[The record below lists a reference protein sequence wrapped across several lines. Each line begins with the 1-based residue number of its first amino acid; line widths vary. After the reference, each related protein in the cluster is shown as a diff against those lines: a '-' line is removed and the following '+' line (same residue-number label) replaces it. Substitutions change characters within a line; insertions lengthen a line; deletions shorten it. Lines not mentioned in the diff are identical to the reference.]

1 MAEKKKTTKK
11 TNGSKKGAS
20 KKKQKGLA
28 VDSSEILRWVV
39 GFLAFFLILTFF
51 IDTVDSGKF
60 GIFISETLKGL
71 FGAMYYVVPV
81 LLIVMVVCWNRDRD
95 SGVVGTKNLI
105 YALLFVFLS
114 ILLHVAVSRGED
126 MAFDRLYDKGV
137 RLSSAGLI
145 GGSIAM
151 LFTATIGPI
160 ASVVLAVLGV
170 FVCVVLLCG
179 TTPKATIEFIADW
192 FAGIIDNIKTAREE
206 RASYYE
212 EEDDEEEYEEEQEE
226 YIPPAPPKKAP
237 AKKPA
242 NEKKKKKLAVVPA
255 IPDEA
260 PELPAEPYA
269 ASELPDDPNEALE
282 NNGFQVVSE
291 CNLNE
296 EFNNQP
302 VAEELPFEPDPAP
315 VVDEKISDLDKA
327 LSSLEEMEAMP
338 LGDVQPEEP
347 KTVPVEEP
355 VPEKQEIKAESE
367 SLALDP
373 LENPP
378 YVFPPISLLTANSGG
393 STRPSPLDIDRTS
406 RKLEEVLAS
415 FNVKARV
422 IDSTFGPTV
431 TRYELQPETGV
442 RVKSIANLADD
453 LALHL
458 AATAIRIENIPGK
471 AAVGIEIPNKATA
484 TVRLRGLIE
493 NPVFKE
499 NKSRLF
505 TALGEDVAGNP
516 VYLDIG
522 KMPHL
527 LVAGATGQ
535 GKSVCIN
542 SLIISLLYRNHP
554 DDVKLILID
563 PKQVEFSDFKDIP
576 HLLVPVINDPKN
588 AAGTL
593 NWACTEMENR
603 YRLIQEVGARDLA
616 GYNMAVS
623 DDPER
628 PSLPQ
633 IVIFID
639 EFADLMMTAP
649 DDVETSVCRL
659 AQKARAAGMHLV
671 IGTQRP
677 SVDVITGLIKAN
689 IPSRIALTTTSQ
701 VDSRTIL
708 DQTGAEKLLGK
719 GDMLYYPVGAMKPI
733 RVQGAFVDGKS
744 EVAAVTQFIKEAA
757 QAKYDDAIMKQI
769 ENEAKL
775 CGMKGKKGAV
785 AEPEADDG
793 SEKLDPMFMDA
804 IEVAVDSGT
813 VSTSLLQRRL
823 SLGYA
828 RAARIID
835 KMERR
840 GYISPFDAA
849 TKKRNIL
856 ITKEQFAE
864 LKMNGLNGE
873 KKKDEAEN
881 G

>member
-11 TNGSKKGAS
+11 TGTKKSPS
-20 KKKQKGLA
+20 KKKKNQGFP
-28 VDSSEILRWVV
+28 VDSSEIIRWLVA
-39 GFLAFFLILTFF
+39 FLAFFLILTFF
-51 IDTVDSGKF
+51 IDKDLDSGTAGVF
-60 GIFISETLKGL
+60 LSETLRGL
-71 FGAMYYVVPV
+71 FGAMYYVVPF
-81 LLIVMVVCWNRDRD
+81 LLILMVVFWNRDREN
-95 SGVVGTKNLI
+95 GVVGAKYI
-105 YALLFVFLS
+105 VYALLFMFLS
-114 ILLHVAVSRGED
+114 ILLHVIVSGGED
-126 MAFDRLYDKGV
+126 IAFDRLYAKGV
-137 RLSSAGLI
+137 RLNSAGLI
-145 GGSIAM
+145 GGSVAM
-151 LFTATIGPI
+151 LFTSTIGPI
-160 ASVVLAVLGV
+160 ASVVLAVVGI
-170 FVCVVLLCG
+170 FICVALLCG
-179 TTPKATIEFIADW
+179 TTPADTIAFFVDW
-192 FAGIIDNIKTAREE
+192 VRDVIDNIRTAKEE
-206 RASYYE
+206 RAALYEDEDDYE
-212 EEDDEEEYEEEQEE
+212 EEEEEEE
-226 YIPPAPPKKAP
+226 PAPPVVPKKAP
-237 AKKPA
+237 VKKSAP
-242 NEKKKKKLAVVPA
+242 EKKKKKLSVVPA
-255 IPDEA
+255 IPAD
-260 PELPAEPYA
+260 ELPNDPMAEP
-269 ASELPDDPNEALE
+269 ELPDDPNRGFD
-282 NNGFQVVSE
+282 NNRFEVISE
-291 CNLNE
+291 TDIAS
-296 EFNNQP
+296 EFNNNQP

-315 VVDEKISDLDKA
+315 VSQISALDKA
-327 LSSLEEMEAMP
+327 LDALEVMEAMEGANVAP
-338 LGDVQPEEP
+338 VAEEAVSQEKAP
-347 KTVPVEEP
+347 NEPILSTSEE
-355 VPEKQEIKAESE
+355 ELS
-367 SLALDP
+367 LDP
-373 LENPP
+373 IENAP
-378 YVFPPISLLTANSGG
+378 YVFPPISLLTANAGG

-471 AAVGIEIPNKATA
+471 AAVGIEIPNKSTA
-484 TVRLRGLIE
+484 TVRLRGLID
-493 NPVFKE
+493 NPIFRD

-628 PSLPQ
+628 PTLPQ

-757 QAKYDDAIMKQI
+757 QAQYDETIMKQI

-775 CGMKGKKGAV
+775 CGMKGKKGV
-785 AEPEADDG
+785 AEPEPDDG

-856 ITKEQFAE
+856 ITREQFAE

-873 KKKDEAEN
+873 KKKEEEVN
-881 G
+881 E